1 MSQNPSIHEITIPLD
16 AAPPGRLDACLA
28 TRLETLSRSRLRTLI
43 EQGHVTVNG
52 ATAKPR
58 HAVRPGDLIRVEIP
72 PDAPAETTAED
83 IPLQVVYE
91 DEAIAVIHKP
101 TGMVVHPAAG
111 NPSGT
116 LVNALLHRFGSL
128 SSVGGVSRPGII
140 HRLDKETSG
149 LMVVALSDS
158 AHHALAAAFADRRI
172 DKLYLA
178 VVAGRPSRT
187 HTAIRTRIGRHPVD
201 RKRMAV
207 LDPPHGRESAT
218 DCTLV
223 HHCGGVLAKGASLV
237 VCRLHTGRTHQI
249 RVHMHHLGHPI
260 LGDPVYSR
268 PPARNAASRLLLHAW
283 HLGFAHPISGAHLSF
298 TAPPDQAFA
307 PWLPDEG
314 LAPPCNFV

>member
-1 MSQNPSIHEITIPLD
+1 MSQTPAIHEISIPPD
-16 AAPPGRLDACLA
+16 APPPGRLDACLA
-28 TRLETLSRSRLRTLI
+28 ARLETLSRSRLRTLI
-43 EQGHVTVNG
+43 EEGHVTVNG
-52 ATAKPR
+52 ARAKPR
-58 HAVRPGDLIRVEIP
+58 HAIRPGDHIRVEVP

-91 DEAIAVIHKP
+91 DEALAVIHKP

-128 SSVGGVSRPGII
+128 SSVGGVARPGIV

-149 LMVVALSDS
+149 LMVVALQDA
-158 AHHALAAAFADRRI
+158 AHHALAEAFAERHI
-172 DKLYLA
+172 HKLYLA
-178 VVAGRPSRT
+178 VAAGRPARS
-187 HTAIRTRIGRHPVD
+187 HVAIRTRIGRHPVD

-207 LDPPHGRESAT
+207 LDPPHGREAAT

-223 HHCGGVLAKGASLV
+223 HHSGGGLAKGASLV

-249 RVHMHHLGHPI
+249 RVHLHHLGHPI

-268 PPARNAASRLLLHAW
+268 PPVRHAAPRLLLHAW
-283 HLGFAHPISGAHLSF
+283 HLAFAHPLSSAPLAF
-298 TAPPDQAFA
+298 TAPPGQAFA
-307 PWLPDEG
+307 PWLPDDG
-314 LAPPCNFV
+314 LPPPHDFI